1 MNKRL
6 EAIEL
11 TEEEFIDQMTTF
23 SNQTSQEIVTILL
36 KEGYALPTAIFGLI
50 SLVRSVIDT
59 YGESDPRLYAEATR
73 YLNLK
78 PEDLNVMSS
87 DIEDDENIIK
97 EQD

>member
-1 MNKRL
+1 M
-6 EAIEL
+6 
-11 TEEEFIDQMTTF
+11 
-23 SNQTSQEIVTILL
+23 
-36 KEGYALPTAIFGLI
+36 
-50 SLVRSVIDT
+50 RSVIDT